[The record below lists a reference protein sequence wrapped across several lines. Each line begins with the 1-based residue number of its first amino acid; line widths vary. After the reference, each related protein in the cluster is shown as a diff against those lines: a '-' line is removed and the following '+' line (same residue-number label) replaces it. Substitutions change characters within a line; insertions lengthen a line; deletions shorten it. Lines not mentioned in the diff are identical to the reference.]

1 MIAPLDVLVLRAL
14 QRAGVAVTG
23 IQILASSQRSSWRVQ
38 PPALQAAAQ
47 PVIDA
52 FNPEAPE
59 ILAAERDALITS
71 DAGREIVK
79 AMLLFYLRD
88 KLGRNPTGA
97 ERDAARTAFLQAY
110 RDVS

>member
-1 MIAPLDVLVLRAL
+1 MTPLDVLVLGAL

-23 IQILASSQRSSWRVQ
+23 IQIRDGAQKSTWKVQ
-38 PPALQAAAQ
+38 PSALQDAAQ

-52 FNPEAPE
+52 FSPEAPE
-59 ILAAERDALITS
+59 ILAAERDALMAS
-71 DAGREIVK
+71 EAGREIVK
-79 AMLLFYLRD
+79 ALLLFYLRD
-88 KLGRNPTGA
+88 KLGRNPTVA